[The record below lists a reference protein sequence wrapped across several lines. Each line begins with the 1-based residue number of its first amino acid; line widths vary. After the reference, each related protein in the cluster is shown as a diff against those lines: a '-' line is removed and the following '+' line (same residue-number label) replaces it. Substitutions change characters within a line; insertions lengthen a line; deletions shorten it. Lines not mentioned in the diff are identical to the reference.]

1 MAKAKKEK
9 VVEDE
14 IKEEQPTEI
23 LPEEVPFEAPIS
35 DVMEQGGIKNPVYI
49 PDIPAQMIEQ
59 PKKETEIE
67 FLERILYKQEDG
79 GFGRHL
85 HPMIKERIKLI
96 S

>member
-9 VVEDE
+9 PVEEE
-14 IKEEQPTEI
+14 IISEQPIEQ
-23 LPEEVPFEAPIS
+23 LPEEIELVAPVP
-35 DVMEQGGIKNPVYI
+35 DVMEQEGVKNPIYV

-67 FLERILYKQEDG
+67 FLYRILQIQSDG

-85 HPMIKERIKLI
+85 DQLILQRIKSLR
-96 S
+96 